1 MYSITQ
7 LNKMKITKEELFKNE
22 SDFDYALP
30 QTFINDII
38 KNTDIDYQLLRST
51 TVWSYKKNRF
61 GEPLSLC
68 TEIQEKLD
76 KIYKEL

>member
-22 SDFDYALP
+22 SDFDYSLP
-30 QTFINDII
+30 QTFINNII

-51 TVWSYKKNRF
+51 TVWSYKNNRF

-68 TEIQEKLD
+68 QEIQEKLD
-76 KIYKEL
+76 KIYKE

>member
-22 SDFDYALP
+22 SNFDYALP

-38 KNTDIDYQLLRST
+38 KNTDID
-51 TVWSYKKNRF
+51 
-61 GEPLSLC
+61 
-68 TEIQEKLD
+68 
-76 KIYKEL
+76 